1 MKVYAITSSLSAYLP
16 ERAILMSERVRANSI
31 QPYINTVQIKRVTNP
46 INNSIVR
53 MAQVERLH
61 NPMNKKG
68 ERFTP
73 LESARKSPFRNN
85 FE

>member
-1 MKVYAITSSLSAYLP
+1 MKVYAITSSLSAYKP

-31 QPYINTVQIKRVTNP
+31 QPYINTVQIKRPTNP
-46 INNSIVR
+46 INQSRVR
-53 MAQVERLH
+53 IAVIERLH
-61 NPMNKKG
+61 NPMDKKG

-73 LESARKSPFRNN
+73 LESARKAPFKR